1 MTLGPHPKPWPNG
14 PQYDVNLLEEGD
26 TRNVVDKYRY
36 WSREAI
42 ITDLDQSRH
51 SFHIAIENWEHDFN
65 IGTVVSINLVNDGS
79 IFFRSA
85 SKINIRL

>member
-42 ITDLDQSRH
+42 LADLDQSRH
-51 SFHIAIENWEHDFN
+51 SFHIAIENEEFWPTRQHTLLTGGYAQKCDF
-65 IGTVVSINLVNDGS
+65 
-79 IFFRSA
+79 
-85 SKINIRL
+85 

>member
-42 ITDLDQSRH
+42 
-51 SFHIAIENWEHDFN
+51 
-65 IGTVVSINLVNDGS
+65 TVSYTHLTLPTTSSV
-79 IFFRSA
+79 
-85 SKINIRL
+85 